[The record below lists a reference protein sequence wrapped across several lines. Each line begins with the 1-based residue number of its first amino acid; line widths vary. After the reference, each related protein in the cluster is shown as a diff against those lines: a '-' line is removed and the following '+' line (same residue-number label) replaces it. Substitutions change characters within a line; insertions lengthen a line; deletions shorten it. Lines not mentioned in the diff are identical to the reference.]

1 MHTFRILFYL
11 VCLIPVGVLPLQA
24 QLMPRLALSAGV
36 IERPHSI
43 SINSD
48 ETVAAIAAGSSVY
61 LHKLPGGELIN
72 QIDREHFGLEAAFDA
87 SDNLVIFD
95 REAVAFFDM
104 KRFEL
109 TKEITVPS
117 QFVSEQNPYALS
129 ADRQT
134 VYATG
139 LRAGRPTIWEID
151 TATQRPRI
159 KYTHRSQDTAEE
171 TRITHISIADRADTA
186 FIKFSDGQGY
196 LLKTGARWVTALNI
210 PEADAYKA
218 IRPDG
223 NLIRF
228 DLIENILTN
237 IALYDPVTKSV
248 QKNISVEPTYFPK
261 LSQFVTTPGASRYMI
276 GHYSRYLL
284 TIDFND
290 GTANITE
297 HANSYLATGL
307 YPESSHALVV
317 YDNYEKGYITEKIDF
332 RTASVLQT
340 FDSQSFQA
348 DHIIGHPSE
357 NIVYVEDKGKGI
369 KKIEIGDEQIRVHQ
383 FTDWLDFKDSKFI
396 AADETF
402 VTTYT
407 PAVNSNRVLFFQ
419 PLSADLEPLE
429 QTIKIPQQLYNGS
442 AYPISSLEVSE
453 DGAYILINESQGS
466 RLIDRSGKIIWKSEL
481 KDGVVCGSIGKVIY
495 PNAAL
500 DLKTGQK
507 IWEDQSPGE
516 IVTINQIKNYLLK
529 HRTLYGI
536 GQEVEGSEFYRIDLN
551 TGDQISYDK
560 LYHLQGFLRKSA
572 STSGGDLLAIAYDKV
587 TRIYNTADLSVK
599 AELKSTPSNAYNGI
613 AFFNNAKFLAM
624 LNFEH
629 EVIFWDLEQEKQ
641 LAKMT
646 LLQGKEDWLV
656 SDASGR
662 FDAPID
668 TQRKLNYAIGA
679 ALVPLEAY
687 FDVYYRPRFLPDLL
701 AGRQVQAAT
710 FDISQLS
717 VPPKIKL
724 AATAGSKV
732 FTSDT
737 ENTISDHKLTLNL
750 ASHSP
755 NAPVVEYRIFQNGKR
770 VATNTRGLFV
780 EDDILDANADDISYT
795 NNRQVPVQLLPGIN
809 SFRVVAVNVQGI
821 ESAPAELK
829 IHFDA
834 PANQKTTLH
843 LLAVGINQYQNEKY
857 NLNYAVPDA
866 SAFKE
871 RITEIG
877 GPLFDQIAPRF
888 IGDTQA
894 TKAVL
899 EKELAAIQAAA
910 APQDVFIFYYA
921 GHGVVA
927 DQGRGDFYIVPTD
940 VTQIYGA
947 DDQLAQRGLSSRQL
961 QELSQAIPAQKQL
974 FILDA
979 CHSAGALDGLTQR
992 GAAEEK
998 AIAQL
1003 ARSTG
1008 THWLTASGSKQFATE
1023 FAELGHGAF
1032 TYTLLQGIS
1041 GKADNGD
1048 GRVTVNELKAYLE
1061 SEVPVVTSKY
1071 KGTSQYPASYG
1082 YGQDFPIALP

>member
-1 MHTFRILFYL
+1 
-11 VCLIPVGVLPLQA
+11 
-24 QLMPRLALSAGV
+24 MPRLALSAGV
-36 IERPHSI
+36 TERPHSI

-48 ETVAAIAAGSSVY
+48 EAVAAIAAGSSVY

-95 REAVAFFDM
+95 REAVVFFDM

-117 QFVSEQNPYALS
+117 QLAGDKNPYALS

-139 LRAGRPTIWEID
+139 LRAGRPTIWEIE
-151 TATQRPRI
+151 TAKQRPRI
-159 KYTHRSQDTAEE
+159 KYTHRSEDTAEE
-171 TRITHISIADRADTA
+171 ARITHISVADTADTA

-210 PEADAYKA
+210 PEADTYKA

-228 DLIENILTN
+228 DLIENKLTN

-248 QKNISVEPTYFPK
+248 QKNIPVEPTYFPK
-261 LSQFVTTPGASRYMI
+261 LSKFVTTPGASRYMI
-276 GHYSRYLL
+276 GHYSLSLL
-284 TIDFND
+284 TIDFQE

-307 YPESSHALVV
+307 YPESNHALIV

-348 DHIIGHPSE
+348 DHIIGHPDK
-357 NIVYVEDKGKGI
+357 NIIYVEDKGKGI
-369 KKIEIGDEQIRVHQ
+369 KKIEIGDEQIRIEQ
-383 FTDWLDFKDSKFI
+383 YSSMLDYKPTRFVAKDESLI
-396 AADETF
+396 S
-402 VTTYT
+402 VTN
-407 PAVNSNRVLFFQ
+407 PVVNSYRELIFQ
-419 PLSADLEPLE
+419 PLSSDLKPSS
-429 QTIKIPQQLYNGS
+429 QAIKIPPQLHKGS
-442 AYPISSLEVSE
+442 AYPISSLEISE
-453 DGAYILINESQGS
+453 DGVYILINESRGS

-500 DLKTGQK
+500 DLKTGQI
-507 IWEDQSPGE
+507 IWENQSPGD
-516 IVTINQIKNYLLK
+516 IVAINQNKNYLLK

-536 GQEVEGSEFYRIDLN
+536 GREVEGSEFYRIDLK
-551 TGDQISYDK
+551 TGNQISYDK
-560 LYHLQGFLRKSA
+560 LYHLKGYLRKSA
-572 STSGGDLLAIAYDKV
+572 STSEGDLLAIAYDKA

-599 AELKSTPSNAYNGI
+599 AELQSKGSNAYNGI
-613 AFFNNAKFLAM
+613 AFFNDAKFLAM
-624 LNFEH
+624 LNFDH

-656 SDASGR
+656 SDVSGR
-662 FDAPID
+662 FDAPIE
-668 TQRKLNYAIGA
+668 TQEKLNYAIGA

-724 AATAGSKV
+724 AAVAGTKV
-732 FTSDT
+732 LTSET
-737 ENTISDHKLTLNL
+737 ENTISDHQLTLNL

-770 VATNTRGLFV
+770 VAANTRGLVV
-780 EDDILDANADDISYT
+780 EDDILDANDNADDISYT
-795 NNRQVPVQLLPGIN
+795 NSRQVPVQLLPGTN

-829 IHFDA
+829 VHFDA

-866 SAFKE
+866 NAFQE

-877 GPLFDQIAPRF
+877 SPLFDQMAPRF
-888 IGDTQA
+888 IGDTQV

-947 DDQLAQRGLSSRQL
+947 DDQLAQRGLSSRQI

-979 CHSAGALDGLTQR
+979 CHSAGALTGLSQR

-1008 THWLTASGSKQFATE
+1008 THWLTASGSQQFATE

-1041 GKADNGD
+1041 GKADSGD

-1061 SEVPVVTSKY
+1061 SEVPVITSKY
-1071 KGTSQYPASYG
+1071 KGTAQYPASYG
-1082 YGQDFPIALP
+1082 YGQDFPITLP